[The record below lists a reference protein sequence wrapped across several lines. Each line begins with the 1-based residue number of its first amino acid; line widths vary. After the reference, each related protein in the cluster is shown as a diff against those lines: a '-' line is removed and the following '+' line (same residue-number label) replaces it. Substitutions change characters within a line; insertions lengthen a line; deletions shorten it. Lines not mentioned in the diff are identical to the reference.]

1 MLSGSCN
8 FKIFVEIKSLLIGCT
23 CARTILGHRASKF
36 ENQKCLF
43 QLPPSEVPKICQN
56 YDFQHWKFLTLKI
69 RNSRL
74 WLCLWFFW
82 PIFFAQMKKLDK
94 VSIWKKIW
102 KLQLPESFQRNR
114 GSTHMVIWVMSE
126 ISPRVEISNM
136 RFRPISADAFR
147 KL

>member
-8 FKIFVEIKSLLIGCT
+8 FEIFIEIKSSSIKRLGASIWWDMDNVNYQIWTCSFQLL
-23 CARTILGHRASKF
+23 RSEASK
-36 ENQKCLF
+36 
-43 QLPPSEVPKICQN
+43 IGQN
-56 YDFQHWKFLTLKI
+56 DDFQHWKFLTLQI
-69 RNSRL
+69 RDSRFL
-74 WLCLWFFW
+74 LSLWFFW
-82 PIFFAQMKKLDK
+82 PIFVAQMKKMDK

-114 GSTHMVIWVMSE
+114 GSTHMVIWVMEE